1 MVMQTHP
8 APLVSGDLIYICA
21 PAKAIEEH
29 SIQFART
36 FLESKGYRVEVSP
49 HCLGTHGYFS
59 GTVYERVADL
69 QAGLDRQDVKAIL
82 CARGGYG
89 SIQLMEHL
97 QWAGFLREPKWIAG
111 FSDITVF
118 HQYLALSEVPSI
130 HSTMPLNFEDNSPES
145 LETLLAAWSGESY
158 TITANGHFQNKTGE
172 VEAEIIGGN
181 LSILY
186 SLLGSKQRP
195 SYKGKILYIE
205 DVGEQA
211 YAIDRMLFAFKDAGV
226 WDEVSGLIV
235 GSFTSIGETLV
246 PTGLDYRETILSHF
260 QFRNIPIAF
269 DFPAGHQPDN
279 RAIKLGTKA
288 CLNVDKTKVELQF
301 L

>member
-1 MVMQTHP
+1 MQLHP
-8 APLVSGDLIYICA
+8 APLVPGDLIYICA
-21 PAKAIEEH
+21 PAKAIEEETVL
-29 SIQFART
+29 FAKNW
-36 FLESKGYRVEVSP
+36 LEDKGYRVEVSP
-49 HCLGTHGYFS
+49 NCLGSHGYFS
-59 GTVYERVADL
+59 GTVYERTADF
-69 QAGLDRQDVKAIL
+69 QAGLDREDVKAIL

-130 HSTMPLNFEDNSPES
+130 HSTMPLNFEANTPES
-145 LETLLAAWSGESY
+145 LETLLAAWSGVSY
-158 TITANGHFQNKTGE
+158 EITANGHDKNKEGE
-172 VEAEIIGGN
+172 VEAEVIGGN

-211 YAIDRMLFAFKDAGV
+211 YAIDRMLFAFKDAGI

-235 GSFTSIGETLV
+235 GSFTSIGETQN
-246 PTGLDYRETILSHF
+246 PTNLDYKTTLLEHF

-269 DFPAGHQPDN
+269 DFRAGHQDDN
-279 RAIKLGTKA
+279 CAIKLGTVA
-288 CLNVDKTKVELQF
+288 CLKVTKNVTKLMF